1 MSARSCRTSL
11 ALTVSLVLHVSAA
24 MVVTLYILVQKEILP
39 NPFAAEFVAP
49 PPPPK
54 PSVRRPVTKRVS
66 QSGRMSGR

>member
-1 MSARSCRTSL
+1 
-11 ALTVSLVLHVSAA
+11 